1 VARVDD
7 APARVQLL
15 CEARVFRPE
24 AGEHA
29 GQPGPAHLRRR
40 PQLRGGQRRA
50 RHIHHQQDPQL
61 DCVHGGAV
69 VSSNLSFVAEEQNFG
84 GILTSSWDCRLLH
97 KSTVEIDN
105 QSLSFYGVWWCK
117 ENESSL

>member
-1 VARVDD
+1 VDD

-15 CEARVFRPE
+15 CQARLLRSE

-29 GQPGPAHLRRR
+29 GQSGPAHLRRR
-40 PQLRGGQRRA
+40 PQLCGRQRRA

-69 VSSNLSFVAEEQNFG
+69 VRFCGCYLTLQKFFG
-84 GILTSSWDCRLLH
+84 GDLTSLWCSRLFH
-97 KSTVEIDN
+97 KNCVGICN
-105 QSLSFYGVWWCK
+105 QTLSVYGVWMCK
-117 ENESSL
+117 ESESSL